1 MTLNAVESLEEPSSW
16 GWGIFYLE
24 AEYLA
29 TGTKARKETVSK

>member
-1 MTLNAVESLEEPSSW
+1 MSLKAVESLEKPSSW

-29 TGTKARKETVSK
+29 TETKARKETV